1 MGFLSDSNPLVIA
14 GIAVLAILLVGLALW
29 YFRTDPSVR
38 VLLGSLATKDSSAA
52 FFLRGLFVPNN
63 ELFSKAPEDP
73 RNPASGLTVLKWAK
87 IPELYTVPDVRAV
100 AELQQLVLATNSR
113 LSFSLLSGETGRQT
127 WSEDAIGIGPH
138 YKSLQILDACEPK
151 LVQLR
156 QQPAAFRAL
165 TSSELFEAKE
175 GHDFGLIYKG
185 YHSASHRSCWVVM
198 GLSDSGTAAAAHFLR
213 AHVKSLA
220 RLIGGGAFAAIIS
233 VDTAKGWEGTVL
245 KTLQPKPTWW
255 RRLLYGKRLKH
266 LTTTPWAP
274 V

>member
-1 MGFLSDSNPLVIA
+1 MGFLSDSNPLAIA
-14 GIAVLAILLVGLALW
+14 GIAVLAVLLVGLALW

-127 WSEDAIGIGPH
+127 WSEDAIAIGPH
-138 YKSLQILDACEPK
+138 YKSQQILDACEPK
-151 LVQLR
+151 LVTVR
-156 QQPAAFRAL
+156 QPPAFR
-165 TSSELFEAKE
+165 TVQSSELFEAKE
-175 GHDFGLIYKG
+175 GLDFGLIYKG
-185 YHSASHRSCWVVM
+185 YHPASHRSCWVVM
-198 GLSDSGTAAAAHFLR
+198 GLSDLGTAAAAHFLR

-220 RLIGGGAFAAIIS
+220 RLIGSGAFAAIIS
-233 VDTAKGWEGTVL
+233 VDAAKGWEGTVL
-245 KTLQPKPTWW
+245 KSLQPRPTWW
-255 RRLLYGKRLKH
+255 RRLLYKERLKK
-266 LTTTPWAP
+266 LTSSPWTKA
-274 V
+274 

>member
-1 MGFLSDSNPLVIA
+1 MGLLSDSNPLVIG
-14 GIAVLAILLVGLALW
+14 GIAILAVLLLALALW
-29 YFRTDPSVR
+29 YWRTDPSVR
-38 VLLGSLATKDSSAA
+38 LLLGSLATRDSTAA

-63 ELFSKAPEDP
+63 ELFSKSPEDP
-73 RNPASGLTVLKWAK
+73 RNPASGLTVLKWPK
-87 IPELYTVPDVRAV
+87 TPELYTVPDVRAV

-113 LSFSLLSGETGRQT
+113 LSFSLMSGETGRQT
-127 WSEDAIGIGPH
+127 WSEDAIAIGPH

-151 LVQLR
+151 LVQVR
-156 QQPAAFRAL
+156 QPPAFR
-165 TSSELFEAKE
+165 TVQSSELFEAKE

-185 YHSASHRSCWVVM
+185 YHPASHRTCWVVM
-198 GLSDSGTAAAAHFLR
+198 GLSDSGTAAAAHFIH
-213 AHVKSLA
+213 AHIKSLA